1 MNKPK
6 KPTKSKPNARRLIAT
21 EVMGWSTINLFVDPN
36 ERGGSFYSF
45 TPSKKTLPSITV
57 GIGQRSWWQCF
68 AVLEHEVLEALFVQY
83 NVRYQHSD
91 LIGINSADYHFLM
104 DHQQFTEVV
113 SQGAYYISLVYV
125 RLQKAWK
132 DYDTYT
138 RRKKKK

>member
-21 EVMGWSTINLFVDPN
+21 EVMGWSKINLFVDPSTSCGEFN
-36 ERGGSFYSF
+36 SFI
-45 TPSKKTLPSITV
+45 PSKKTLPSITV
-57 GIGQRSWWQCF
+57 GINQNRWWQCL

-91 LIGINSADYHFLM
+91 LIGSNSADYHFLM
-104 DHQQFTEVV
+104 NHQQFTEVV
-113 SQGAYYISLVYV
+113 AQGSYYISLVYV
-125 RLQKAWK
+125 RLQTAWK